1 MYKIFSAAVTAAALL
16 TALVPAPAQAAQ
28 AGSTQ
33 TLRASEAV
41 QTAANSAAA
50 ALPAPVPCKGCWRPA
65 LNTSW
70 QWQLAAPPTKPFL
83 DVQMYDIDGFEARD
97 GAVVKA
103 LKAAKPGRG
112 VVCYISAGSYEDW
125 RPDAKSF
132 PASVLG
138 KKVEGWPGERWLDI
152 RQYKGQL
159 GKIMEARLD
168 MCDKAGFDAVEPD
181 LIDGFTNDTGFPLTG
196 ADQLAYNV
204 WLANEAH
211 ERGMSIAL
219 KNDVEQIPQLLPYY
233 DFALNEECW
242 SHDECTTAQNEDY
255 GYDQFV
261 KAGKAV
267 FQVEYEL
274 PASRFCARSN
284 AQNFNSLVKN
294 WDLDAKRTPCR
305 GK

>member
-1 MYKIFSAAVTAAALL
+1 MHKIFSAAVAAVALL
-16 TALVPAPAQAAQ
+16 AVLLPAPAHAARDERV
-28 AGSTQ
+28 ASAAATQ
-33 TLRASEAV
+33 
-41 QTAANSAAA
+41 AA
-50 ALPAPVPCKGCWRPA
+50 ALPAPVPCEGCWRPA

-70 QWQLAAPPTKPFL
+70 QWQLDSPPTKPFL

-97 GAVVKA
+97 GVVVKA

-112 VVCYISAGSYEDW
+112 VVCYISAGSYENW
-125 RPDAKSF
+125 RPDARSF
-132 PASVLG
+132 PAAVLG
-138 KKVEGWPGERWLDI
+138 KKLDGWPGERWLDI
-152 RQYKGQL
+152 RQYKGPL

-168 MCDKAGFDAVEPD
+168 MCKKAGFDAVEPD
-181 LIDGFTNDTGFPLTG
+181 LIDGYVNDTGFPLTG
-196 ADQLAYNV
+196 ADQLAYNA

-219 KNDVEQIPQLLPYY
+219 KNDVTQIPQLLPYY

-242 SHDECTTAQNEDY
+242 ANDECTTAQNGRY

-274 PASRFCARSN
+274 PVGEFCARSN
-284 AQNFNSLVKN
+284 AQNFNSLLKN
-294 WDLDAKRTPCR
+294 WDLDAKRVPCR